1 MKKLA
6 KSLALLFAAYWLLL
20 AHVSLSFLDSP
31 PAISRTS
38 EDGQYRVLIN
48 DMYPVNPIGLY
59 CLLTTESPIYF
70 ALYDAKQNYI
80 GQSSP
85 FVCYGHWTAGYLL
98 FPDEADNK
106 SFVVVDVENN
116 GELNISTKDKR
127 WWSWWF
133 GIFY

>member
-1 MKKLA
+1 MKKMAKFLA
-6 KSLALLFAAYWLLL
+6 VLVAAYWLLL
-20 AHVSLSFLDSP
+20 AHVSLSFLDPP

-48 DMYPVNPIGLY
+48 DMHPVNPIGLY
-59 CLLTTESPIYF
+59 CHLTTESPIYF
-70 ALYDAKQNYI
+70 ALYDANQNYI

-85 FVCYGHWTAGYLL
+85 FACYGHWTAGYLL
-98 FPDEADNK
+98 FPGEADNN
-106 SFVVVDVENN
+106 SFVVVDIENN
-116 GELNISTKDKR
+116 GELNISTKNKR